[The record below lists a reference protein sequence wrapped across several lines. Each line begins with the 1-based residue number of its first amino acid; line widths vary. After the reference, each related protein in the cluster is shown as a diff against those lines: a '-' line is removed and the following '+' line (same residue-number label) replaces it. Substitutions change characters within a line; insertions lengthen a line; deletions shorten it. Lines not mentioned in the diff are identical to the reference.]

1 MHPLN
6 HIQKKYSAYQSLED
20 HMRAAG
26 CFFSEYFRRT
36 MTSPA
41 MDAPMDLTI
50 MELKGLSAF
59 VDLDA
64 EYTMGELSKN
74 AYLPLPNMTVIV
86 KRLETKGIV
95 LRQRS
100 QNDRRIVRVRL
111 TDHGRT
117 ILFAFVEQRLQE
129 LENTLGK
136 LSRKDQQELL
146 NALITASDIFRK
158 ISY

>member
-1 MHPLN
+1 MN
-6 HIQKKYSAYQSLED
+6 HIQKKYNAYHSLEE

-41 MDAPMDLTI
+41 MDEPMDLTI

-59 VDLDA
+59 VNLDA
-64 EYTMGELSKN
+64 EYTMSELSKN

-95 LRQRS
+95 LRRRS
-100 QNDRRIVRVRL
+100 QNDRRIVRVSL
-111 TDHGRT
+111 TDHGRS

-136 LSRKDQQELL
+136 LSKKDQQGLL
-146 NALITASDIFRK
+146 NALITATDIFRK

>member
-1 MHPLN
+1 MNTIP
-6 HIQKKYSAYQSLED
+6 KKYNEYQSLEE

-41 MDAPMDLTI
+41 MDENKDLTI

-59 VDLDA
+59 VDLEA
-64 EYTMGELSKN
+64 EYTMSELSKN
-74 AYLPLPNMTVIV
+74 AYLPLPNMTVII
-86 KRLETKGIV
+86 KRLEAKDIV
-95 LRQRS
+95 VRQRS

-111 TDHGRT
+111 TDHGRSV
-117 ILFAFVEQRLQE
+117 LFAFAEQRLQE

-136 LSRKDQQELL
+136 LSKDDQQELL
-146 NALITASDIFRK
+146 NALITATDIFRK

>member
-1 MHPLN
+1 MITIP
-6 HIQKKYSAYQSLED
+6 KKYTEYQSLEE

-36 MTSPA
+36 MSSPA
-41 MDAPMDLTI
+41 RDEPSDLTI

-59 VDLDA
+59 VDLEA

-74 AYLPLPNMTVIV
+74 AYLPLPNMTVII
-86 KRLETKGIV
+86 KRLETRGIV
-95 LRQRS
+95 VRKRS
-100 QNDRRIVRVRL
+100 QNDRRIVQVRL
-111 TDHGRT
+111 TDHGRK
-117 ILFAFVEQRLQE
+117 ILYAFFEHRLQE

-136 LSRKDQQELL
+136 LSKEDQQGLL
-146 NALITASDIFRK
+146 NALITATNIFRK

>member
-1 MHPLN
+1 MN
-6 HIQKKYSAYQSLED
+6 TIQTKYNAYQSLEEN
-20 HMRAAG
+20 MRAAG

-41 MDAPMDLTI
+41 MDEPRDLTI

-59 VDLDA
+59 VDLEA
-64 EYTMGELSKN
+64 EYSMSELSKN
-74 AYLPLPNMTVIV
+74 AYLPLPNMTVII
-86 KRLETKGIV
+86 KRLEARGIV
-95 LRQRS
+95 VRKRS

-111 TDHGRT
+111 TDHGRSV
-117 ILFAFVEQRLQE
+117 LYAFVEQRLQE

-136 LSRKDQQELL
+136 LSKDDQQELL
-146 NALITASDIFRK
+146 NALITATNIFRK

>member
-6 HIQKKYSAYQSLED
+6 HIQKKYSAYQSLEE

-64 EYTMGELSKN
+64 EYTMSELSKN

-100 QNDRRIVRVRL
+100 QNDRRIVRVSL
-111 TDHGRT
+111 TDHGRS

-136 LSRKDQQELL
+136 LSKKDQQELL
-146 NALITASDIFRK
+146 NALITATDIFRK